1 MIQAF
6 QFPNNGRTLRP
17 QVTPRQFVDY
27 DTPMHDGFFGAI
39 DPPETPFLGFGL
51 EAIEALTYSG
61 DIRFSLSD
69 GVGGIDIT
77 QNDLDRDAGL
87 ETAVLISMVSD
98 RRADLEDDLPD
109 NTKDLRGW
117 WADATQ
123 SDKIGSRLW
132 LTSRS
137 KIKDETSTDVEIYLK
152 ECLQWMIDDGV
163 ADSVAV
169 TVTRTDT
176 YTLSFEVI
184 ITRPKGSQDIT
195 FKYFFNWESQSLR
208 IGL

>member
-6 QFPNNGRTLRP
+6 QFPNHGRTLRP
-17 QVTPRQFVDY
+17 QVIPRFVGY

-39 DPPETPFLGFGL
+39 DPPETPILGFGL

-61 DIRFSLSD
+61 DIRFSLSY
-69 GVGGIDIT
+69 GVGGLDIT

-87 ETAVLISMVSD
+87 ETAVLISMFSD

-132 LTSRS
+132 LISRS
-137 KIKDETSTDVEIYLK
+137 KIEDETSTDAEIYIK

-163 ADSVAV
+163 ADSISV
-169 TVTRTDT
+169 TVTRTGT
-176 YTLSFEVI
+176 YELSYA
-184 ITRPKGSQDIT
+184 ITIARPKGAQDIT
-195 FKYFFNWESQSLR
+195 FKYYFNWESQSLR